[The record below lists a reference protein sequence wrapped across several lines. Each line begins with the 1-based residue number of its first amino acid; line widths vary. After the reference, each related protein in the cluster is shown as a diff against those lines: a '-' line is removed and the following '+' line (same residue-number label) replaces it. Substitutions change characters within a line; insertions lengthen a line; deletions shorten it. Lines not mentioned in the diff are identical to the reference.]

1 MYTCSSPTL
10 VRLSALR
17 CFRWPAML
25 SFSSSFITFIQSYF
39 VCRFFFFFLSPHWLI
54 WTSDVCLSVQSL
66 MELVVLSML
75 FYLCRAVARCICH
88 PVDSTR
94 GATAL
99 WPHYWAIWPFFFFSL
114 HCGGHSLWSPVFWKL
129 HYTFFPYS
137 ERNKGLSFEKLI
149 MNQCTHW
156 KLLFALWLNGK
167 GILHLFINA
176 AFLISLYNSYTWIW
190 RLTLWL
196 RLVWCWPGLDQAV
209 GRWHGQRSVLKG
221 ARRCFNDKFIY
232 WC

>member
-10 VRLSALR
+10 VHLSALR

-39 VCRFFFFFLSPHWLI
+39 VCRFFFFVSPLTHLNFRCLF
-54 WTSDVCLSVQSL
+54 VCLLSLSWSWWFCPCSFIFVGQSPGAFVTL
-66 MELVVLSML
+66 WTRLGELLLCDHTTEQFGL
-75 FYLCRAVARCICH
+75 FFL
-88 PVDSTR
+88 
-94 GATAL
+94 
-99 WPHYWAIWPFFFFSL
+99 SL

-176 AFLISLYNSYTWIW
+176 AFLIFLYNSYTWIW

-196 RLVWCWPGLDQAV
+196 RLVWCWTGLDQDV

-221 ARRCFNDKFIY
+221 ARHCFNDKFIY

>member
-1 MYTCSSPTL
+1 
-10 VRLSALR
+10 
-17 CFRWPAML
+17 
-25 SFSSSFITFIQSYF
+25 
-39 VCRFFFFFLSPHWLI
+39 
-54 WTSDVCLSVQSL
+54 

-99 WPHYWAIWPFFFFSL
+99 WPHYWAIWPFFFLSL

-196 RLVWCWPGLDQAV
+196 RLVWCWPGLAWTKLWEDGMDRGV
-209 GRWHGQRSVLKG
+209 CWKEPDVVLMINLYIGVSG
-221 ARRCFNDKFIY
+221 ACFL
-232 WC
+232 

>member
-10 VRLSALR
+10 VHLSALR

-39 VCRFFFFFLSPHWLI
+39 VCRFFFFFFVSPLTHLNFRCLFVCAVSHGAGGFVHALLSLSGSRRVHLSPCGLDSGSYCFV
-54 WTSDVCLSVQSL
+54 TTLLSNL
-66 MELVVLSML
+66 
-75 FYLCRAVARCICH
+75 A
-88 PVDSTR
+88 
-94 GATAL
+94 
-99 WPHYWAIWPFFFFSL
+99 FFPSL

-137 ERNKGLSFEKLI
+137 ERNKGPSFEKLI

-196 RLVWCWPGLDQAV
+196 GLVWCWTGLDQAV
-209 GRWHGQRSVLKG
+209 GRWHEQRSVLKG
-221 ARRCFNDKFIY
+221 ARHCFIDKFIY

>member
-39 VCRFFFFFLSPHWLI
+39 VCRFFFFLSPHWLI

-99 WPHYWAIWPFFFFSL
+99 WPHYWAIWPFFFSLCTVVVTLFDLPFFGSCIIPFFHTASATKDLALKNLSWTSVHIGSCCLLSDWMEREYCTFSSMQL
-114 HCGGHSLWSPVFWKL
+114 SLSPCIIP
-129 HYTFFPYS
+129 TRGS
-137 ERNKGLSFEKLI
+137 EG
-149 MNQCTHW
+149 
-156 KLLFALWLNGK
+156 
-167 GILHLFINA
+167 
-176 AFLISLYNSYTWIW
+176 
-190 RLTLWL
+190 
-196 RLVWCWPGLDQAV
+196 
-209 GRWHGQRSVLKG
+209 
-221 ARRCFNDKFIY
+221 
-232 WC
+232 